1 MMTVKQIERS
11 WSAKQYERLFC
22 DLTVSRSETVS
33 MIEAEGDWSIPAA
46 AMALIR
52 MDELIQS
59 HVPLYRQLL
68 QVVVASQGTDGSWG
82 DPAIT
87 ALCLRAL
94 LCGKGQGLSIER
106 GMDFLARLQKPEGLW
121 PKYPL
126 RRMPEDAVV
135 SAFILFELGDQPTF
149 QSAVRMQDVVE
160 WFESNEAFLDGTA
173 RELWSQAARRCRAKL
188 PEAVM
193 SWS

>member
-11 WSAKQYERLFC
+11 WSAKHYERLFR

-33 MIEAEGDWSIPAA
+33 MIEVDGDWSIPAA

-68 QVVVASQGTDGSWG
+68 RAVVVSQGSDGSWG

-94 LCGKGQGLSIER
+94 LCGDGQGLSIER

-126 RRMPEDAVV
+126 RRMPEDALV
-135 SAFILFELGDQPTF
+135 SAFILFELGDQPAF
-149 QSAVRMQDVVE
+149 QSAVRMDDVVG
-160 WFESNEAFLDGTA
+160 WFESNESFLGGTA
-173 RELWSQAARRCRAKL
+173 RDLWSQAARRCRAKL
-188 PEAVM
+188 REVAV